1 LNVHVEDPEPPGMLE
16 GLQLASSPV
25 EGVTEVVS
33 VTVPENPL
41 RPVTV
46 IVDMA
51 ATPTLVDTLE
61 GLAVMVKSWTWYLI
75 LVV

>member
-1 LNVHVEDPEPPGMLE
+1 LNVHVEDPEPEMLE
-16 GLQLASSPV
+16 GLQLTFSPV
-25 EGVTEVVS
+25 GGVVEALS

-46 IVDMA
+46 IVDVT
-51 ATPTLVDTLE
+51 ATPTLVDMLA
-61 GLAVMVKSWTWYLI
+61 GFAVMVKSWTWYLT

>member
-1 LNVHVEDPEPPGMLE
+1 LNVHVEDPEPEMLE
-16 GLQLASSPV
+16 GLQLTLSPV
-25 EGVTEVVS
+25 GGVTEVVS

-46 IVDMA
+46 IVDVA
-51 ATPTLVDTLE
+51 ATPTLVETLA
-61 GLAVMVKSWTWYLI
+61 GFADMAKSWTWYLT

>member
-1 LNVHVEDPEPPGMLE
+1 MHVEDPELGMLE
-16 GLQLASSPV
+16 GLQFAVSPV

-46 IVDMA
+46 IVEAA
-51 ATPTLVDTLE
+51 ATPTLVETLV
-61 GLAVMVKSWTWYLI
+61 GLAVMVKSWT
-75 LVV
+75 